1 MQYLLTRD
9 QYADLAGRHEKTW
22 AGYEGRAM
30 FGRTCLAYTG
40 DQPVD
45 FIDDLADTLAERT
58 GVDPAELRG
67 ELARSQRTDALGLG
81 QIVYWPTIQ
90 VDR

>member
-1 MQYLLTRD
+1 MSYLLTRD
-9 QYADLAGRHEKTW
+9 QYEDLADRHEKTR

-30 FGRTCLAYTG
+30 FGRSCLAYTG
-40 DQPVD
+40 DRPVD
-45 FIDDLADTLAERT
+45 FIDDLAGALAERV

-67 ELARSQRTDALGLG
+67 ELARSQRMDVLGLG
-81 QIVYWPTIQ
+81 QIVYWPAIQ